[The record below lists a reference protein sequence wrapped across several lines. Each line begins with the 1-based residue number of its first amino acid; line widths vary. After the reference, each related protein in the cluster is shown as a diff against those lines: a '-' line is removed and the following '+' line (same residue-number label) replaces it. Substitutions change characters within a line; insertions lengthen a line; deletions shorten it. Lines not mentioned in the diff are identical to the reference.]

1 MSAPGP
7 DRRTVTLVR
16 DGAAFEDRL
25 VVEEP
30 LEIRVDDRPVAVVMR
45 TPGHDLDLVAGFL
58 LTEGVVEAADDLAAL
73 AHCTDPARENAGN
86 IVLARLAPGTRPE
99 GDRVDRAARSFFSA
113 SSCGLCGKET
123 IERIYQRLRPVD
135 PTFAPEPAWLA
146 ALPDRLRAEQGLFA
160 DTGGSHG
167 AGIFGP
173 DGALW
178 VAREDVGRHNAV
190 DKCIGA
196 LLRRP
201 EGLPDPLRCVL
212 VVSGRAGFEIVQKA
226 LVAGIPALVAVG
238 AASTLAHDL
247 ARRGG
252 LRLFSFVRGGAANA
266 HAAEA
271 FAEVPGTTAAG
282 DASRAL
288 DPQSGSQTSNAAP

>member
-1 MSAPGP
+1 VTAPVP

-16 DGAAFEDRL
+16 DGVPFEDAL
-25 VVEEP
+25 AVEEP
-30 LEIRVDDRPVAVVMR
+30 LEIRVDGRPVAVVMR

-135 PTFAPEPAWLA
+135 PA
-146 ALPDRLRAEQGLFA
+146 LRARSRFCWPRSPTGSGPNSPVFA
-160 DTGGSHG
+160 ETGGSHG

-196 LLRRP
+196 RLRAGHTP
-201 EGLPDPLRCVL
+201 DAEGLGLIL
-212 VVSGRAGFEIVQKA
+212 VVSGRAGFEVVQKA
-226 LVAGIPALVAVG
+226 VMGRVAALVAVG

-247 ARRGG
+247 AVSAGLKLFTFARGG
-252 LRLFSFVRGGAANA
+252 RANVHGG
-266 HAAEA
+266 
-271 FAEVPGTTAAG
+271 
-282 DASRAL
+282 
-288 DPQSGSQTSNAAP
+288 

>member
-1 MSAPGP
+1 MSAP
-7 DRRTVTLVR
+7 DYQTVTLMR
-16 DGAAFEDRL
+16 DGTPFEDRM

-45 TPGHDLDLVAGFL
+45 TPGHDLDLAAGFL
-58 LTEGVVEAADDLAAL
+58 MTEGVVEAADDLSGL
-73 AHCTDPARENAGN
+73 AHCTDPARENARN

-99 GDRVDRAARSFFSA
+99 SERIERAARSLFSA

-123 IERIYQRLRPVD
+123 IDRIHQRLRPVD
-135 PTFAPEPAWLA
+135 ATFAPEPAWLA
-146 ALPDRLRAEQGLFA
+146 TLPERLRAAQPLFA
-160 DTGGSHG
+160 ATGGCHG
-167 AGIFGP
+167 AAIFGA

-196 LLRRP
+196 LVRAP
-201 EGLPDPLRCVL
+201 GGLPDPLRCVL

-226 LVAGIPALVAVG
+226 LVAGIPVLVAVG

-247 ARRGG
+247 AMRGG
-252 LRLFSFVRGGAANA
+252 LRLYSFARDGGVNA
-266 HAAEA
+266 HSSP
-271 FAEVPGTTAAG
+271 V
-282 DASRAL
+282 
-288 DPQSGSQTSNAAP
+288 QSGSQTSNVAP